1 MHTFSLKEFIEYG
14 KGGIDLLMA
23 DSTNIIKSG
32 FSKGEHQVING
43 IEEVFKKAKGRI
55 FFTTFASNTER
66 LQTVF
71 NMAEK
76 YGRKVALEGSSL
88 IKHVDTARKHG
99 RLVFMMIY

>member
-1 MHTFSLKEFIEYG
+1 ME

-55 FFTTFASNTER
+55 FFTTFC
-66 LQTVF
+66 
-71 NMAEK
+71 
-76 YGRKVALEGSSL
+76 
-88 IKHVDTARKHG
+88 I
-99 RLVFMMIY
+99 